1 MKLKTG
7 KESRKERKK
16 EVKLEQGEIIFKYNS
31 SATANTFLR
40 ETSGEFVSFRQ
51 RQVSFV
57 M

>member
-40 ETSGEFVSFRQ
+40 ET
-51 RQVSFV
+51 
-57 M
+57 